1 MQLNY
6 KMEILQKSKSA
17 ILSRTEIV
25 AKISHIE
32 KKTPSKEELK
42 EALSKELKT
51 DKNLVVIDG
60 IYTEYGKGKSK
71 VIAKIYESKE
81 MLRKIERIKGE
92 PEEEKKEEVKE
103 SPKKEIKE
111 NG

>member
-1 MQLNY
+1 
-6 KMEILQKSKSA
+6 MEILQKSKSTV
-17 ILSRTEIV
+17 LSRTEIV

-42 EALSKELKT
+42 EALGKELKT

-60 IYTEYGKGKSK
+60 IYTEYGKGRSK

-92 PEEEKKEEVKE
+92 PEEEKKETSEEQPKE
-103 SPKKEIKE
+103 SPKEEVK
-111 NG
+111 

>member
-1 MQLNY
+1 
-6 KMEILQKSKSA
+6 MEILQKSKSTV
-17 ILSRTEIV
+17 LSRTEIV

-32 KKTPSKEELK
+32 KKTPSKDELK
-42 EALSKELKT
+42 EALGKELKT

-60 IYTEYGKGKSK
+60 IYTEYGKGRSK

-92 PEEEKKEEVKE
+92 PEEEKKETSEEQPKE
-103 SPKKEIKE
+103 SPKEEVK
-111 NG
+111 